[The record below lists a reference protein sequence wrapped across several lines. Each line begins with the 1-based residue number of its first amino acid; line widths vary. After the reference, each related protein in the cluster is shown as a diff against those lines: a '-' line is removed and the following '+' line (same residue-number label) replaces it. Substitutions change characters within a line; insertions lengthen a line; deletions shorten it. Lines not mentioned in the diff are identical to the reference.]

1 MDRRGNRTGCSDILI
16 SHPNGARRS
25 SRRRLLLLI
34 LILISAASATD
45 VFAGVLAGDGL
56 SNLDLAILAIFF
68 VSFAWISS
76 AFWTAIA
83 GFLAGWRG
91 RGSGLH
97 EAAAELPD
105 ATRTALVMPV
115 YHEDTEQVGVRIAAI
130 YKSLADT
137 GQLDHFELFILSDSR
152 EPATINAEEA
162 LWARLCEELGAR
174 GRLFYR
180 NRADNRG
187 RKAGNIADFCRRW
200 GRRYRYFVVLD
211 ADSVMSGPTLV
222 RLVRLMEANP
232 DAGLIQTVPRP
243 VGGATPLARI
253 LQFSAGLYGPM
264 LAAGLNYWFQSDGN
278 YWGHNAIIRTD
289 AFMANAGLPT
299 LPGSPPFG
307 GEILSHDFVEAAL
320 LRRAGWGVW
329 LVPDLDGSYEQL
341 PPSLSELVNR
351 DGRWCQ
357 GNLQHLRLLTIKGL
371 RPASRAHLLTG
382 AIAYLASPLWL
393 TLLVLTCLEA
403 ARAAVMPWV
412 YFPDAAGF
420 GPVWPI
426 ARHAELLGL
435 LAATIGMLMLPRFLA
450 LFQALVRPAR
460 RRAFGGG
467 ARLIRSVLAE
477 VAFSVLM
484 APILMVQHTRVVLAT
499 VLGWRASWNGQQRG
513 ACAEDW
519 RLAAIR
525 YGGCTVFGIL
535 WGIGVYFSAPD
546 LLPWLSPVLAGLI
559 LAVPIA
565 VLSSR
570 VGLGLAALRH
580 GWFLIPEEIA
590 PPKELEWL
598 ALEEDSSRDPAL
610 DRERLPLLTEPAARS
625 SGS

>member
-1 MDRRGNRTGCSDILI
+1 LN
-16 SHPNGARRS
+16 SHPDARAARS
-25 SRRRLLLLI
+25 PRKLLLLT
-34 LILISAASATD
+34 LILLSAAAATD

-56 SNLDLAILAIFF
+56 SNLELAILAIFF

-83 GFLAGWRG
+83 GFCVGWGG
-91 RGSGLH
+91 RGSGLC
-97 EAAAELPD
+97 ETVGELPTT
-105 ATRTALVMPV
+105 TRTALVMPIH
-115 YHEDTEQVGVRIAAI
+115 HEDPEQVGVRIAAI
-130 YKSLADT
+130 YRSLADT
-137 GQLDHFELFILSDSR
+137 GQLSHFELFILSDSR
-152 EPATINAEEA
+152 EPEIVNAEEA
-162 LWARLCEELGAR
+162 LWARLCEDLDAG

-200 GRRYRYFVVLD
+200 GGRYRYFVVLD
-211 ADSVMSGPTLV
+211 ADSVMSGATLV
-222 RLVRLMEANP
+222 RLVQLMEANP

-264 LAAGLNYWFQSDGN
+264 LAAGLNYWFQNESN
-278 YWGHNAIIRTD
+278 YWGHNAIIRTE
-289 AFMANAGLPT
+289 AFMGNAGLPT

-320 LRRAGWGVW
+320 LRRAGWEIW
-329 LVPDLDGSYEQL
+329 LVPELGGSYEQL
-341 PPSLSELVNR
+341 PPSLSELINR
-351 DGRWCQ
+351 DRRWCQ
-357 GNLQHLRLLTIKGL
+357 GNLQHLRLVTIKGL
-371 RPASRAHLLTG
+371 RPASRVHLLTG

-403 ARAAVMPWV
+403 ARTGLMPWV
-412 YFPDAAGF
+412 YFSEAAGF

-450 LFQALVRPAR
+450 LFQALVTPRR
-460 RRAFGGG
+460 RRAFGGA
-467 ARLIRSVLAE
+467 ARLTRSVFAE
-477 VAFSVLM
+477 LAFSMLL
-484 APILMVQHTRVVLAT
+484 APILMVQHTRVVFAT
-499 VLGWRASWNGQQRG
+499 ALGWRASWNGQQRD

-519 RLAAIR
+519 RHAAVR
-525 YGGCTVFGIL
+525 YGGCTLFGAL
-535 WGIGVYFSAPD
+535 WAIGVYMTAPD

-570 VGLGLAALRH
+570 AGLGLAASRH

-598 ALEEDSSRDPAL
+598 VLEGDPRRHPAPDQRRVPIL
-610 DRERLPLLTEPAARS
+610 ASEPAAPSSRS
-625 SGS
+625 

>member
-1 MDRRGNRTGCSDILI
+1 LS
-16 SHPNGARRS
+16 SHPDRTRRS
-25 SRRRLLLLI
+25 SQRRFLLLLLI
-34 LILISAASATD
+34 LLSAASATD

-56 SNLDLAILAIFF
+56 SSLDLAILVIFF

-83 GFLAGWRG
+83 GFLVSWGR
-91 RGSGLH
+91 RGSGLR
-97 EAAAELPD
+97 EAAAALPG
-105 ATRTALVMPV
+105 ATRTALVMPIF
-115 YHEDTEQVGVRIAAI
+115 HEDTEQVGVGIAAI
-130 YKSLADT
+130 YRSLADT
-137 GQLDHFELFILSDSR
+137 GQLAHFELFILSDSR
-152 EPATINAEEA
+152 EPEIVNAEEA
-162 LWARLCEELGAR
+162 LWARLCEELDAG

-180 NRADNRG
+180 NRAENRG

-200 GRRYRYFVVLD
+200 GGRYRYFVVLD
-211 ADSVMSGPTLV
+211 ADSVMSGATLV
-222 RLVRLMEANP
+222 RLVQLMEANP

-243 VGGATPLARI
+243 VGGATPLARV

-264 LAAGLNYWFQSDGN
+264 LAAGLNYWFQSEGN
-278 YWGHNAIIRTD
+278 YWGHNAIIRTE
-289 AFMANAGLPT
+289 AFMAHAGLPT

-329 LVPDLDGSYEQL
+329 LVPGLGGSYEQL

-351 DGRWCQ
+351 DRRWCQ
-357 GNLQHLRLLTIKGL
+357 GNLQHLRLITIKGL
-371 RPASRAHLLTG
+371 RGASRAHLLTG

-403 ARAAVMPWV
+403 ARAGLMPWV
-412 YFPDAAGF
+412 YFTDAAGF

-426 ARHAELLGL
+426 ARHTELLGL

-450 LFQALVRPAR
+450 LFQALVIPAR
-460 RRAFGGG
+460 RRAFGGA
-467 ARLIRSVLAE
+467 ARLTRSVLAE
-477 VAFSVLM
+477 VAISMLM
-484 APILMVQHTRVVLAT
+484 APILMLQHTRVVFAT

-519 RLAAIR
+519 GLAAVR
-525 YGGCTVFGIL
+525 YGGCTVFGIV
-535 WGIGVYFSAPD
+535 WGIGVHLSAPD

-590 PPKELEWL
+590 PPKELQWL
-598 ALEEDSSRDPAL
+598 ALMEGPGRDPAP
-610 DRERLPLLTEPAARS
+610 DRSRLPILTSEPAAPS
-625 SGS
+625 SGP

>member
-1 MDRRGNRTGCSDILI
+1 
-16 SHPNGARRS
+16 
-25 SRRRLLLLI
+25 
-34 LILISAASATD
+34 
-45 VFAGVLAGDGL
+45 
-56 SNLDLAILAIFF
+56 
-68 VSFAWISS
+68 
-76 AFWTAIA
+76 
-83 GFLAGWRG
+83 
-91 RGSGLH
+91 
-97 EAAAELPD
+97 
-105 ATRTALVMPV
+105 
-115 YHEDTEQVGVRIAAI
+115 
-130 YKSLADT
+130 
-137 GQLDHFELFILSDSR
+137 
-152 EPATINAEEA
+152 
-162 LWARLCEELGAR
+162 
-174 GRLFYR
+174 
-180 NRADNRG
+180 
-187 RKAGNIADFCRRW
+187 
-200 GRRYRYFVVLD
+200 
-211 ADSVMSGPTLV
+211 
-222 RLVRLMEANP
+222 
-232 DAGLIQTVPRP
+232 
-243 VGGATPLARI
+243 
-253 LQFSAGLYGPM
+253 M

-307 GEILSHDFVEAAL
+307 GEIMSHDFVEAAL

-329 LVPDLDGSYEQL
+329 LVPELGGSYEQL

-450 LFQALVRPAR
+450 LFQALVTPAR
-460 RRAFGGG
+460 RRAFGG
-467 ARLIRSVLAE
+467 AACLVRSVLAE
-477 VAFSVLM
+477 IAISVLM
-484 APILMVQHTRVVLAT
+484 APILMVQHTRVVFAT
-499 VLGWRASWNGQQRG
+499 LLGWRASWNGQQRG
-513 ACAEDW
+513 ACAEGW
-519 RLAAIR
+519 GLAATR
-525 YGGCTVFGIL
+525 YGGGTAFAIL
-535 WGIGVYFSAPD
+535 WAIGVYLTAPD

-559 LAVPIA
+559 LSVPIA

-590 PPKELEWL
+590 PPEELQWL
-598 ALEEDSSRDPAL
+598 SLEESPSRSPAP
-610 DRERLPLLTEPAARS
+610 DRARLPVLTSEPAS
-625 SGS
+625 PS

>member
-1 MDRRGNRTGCSDILI
+1 MTSQPAGVRHPWSHRR
-16 SHPNGARRS
+16 P
-25 SRRRLLLLI
+25 LLLALI
-34 LILISAASATD
+34 LLSAAAATD

-83 GFLAGWRG
+83 GFLVGWGG
-91 RGSGLH
+91 RGSGLRG
-97 EAAAELPD
+97 AVGELPTT
-105 ATRTALVMPV
+105 TRTALVMPI
-115 YHEDTEQVGVRIAAI
+115 YHEDPEQVGLRIAAI
-130 YKSLADT
+130 YRSLAAT
-137 GQLDHFELFILSDSR
+137 GQLPHFDLFILSDSR
-152 EPATINAEEA
+152 DPAIVKAEEA
-162 LWARLCEELGAR
+162 LWARLCEELDAR
-174 GRLFYR
+174 GWLFYR
-180 NRADNRG
+180 NRAENRG

-200 GRRYRYFVVLD
+200 GGRYRYFVVLD
-211 ADSVMSGPTLV
+211 ADSVMSGATLV
-222 RLVRLMEANP
+222 RLVQLMEANP
-232 DAGLIQTVPRP
+232 EAGLIQTVPRP

-253 LQFSAGLYGPM
+253 LQFSASLYGPM
-264 LAAGLNYWFQSDGN
+264 LAAGLSYWFQRDGN
-278 YWGHNAIIRTD
+278 YWGHNAILRTA
-289 AFMANAGLPT
+289 AFMAHAGLPT

-329 LVPDLDGSYEQL
+329 LVPELGGSYEQL

-351 DGRWCQ
+351 DRRWCQ

-403 ARAAVMPWV
+403 ARAGLMPWV
-412 YFPDAAGF
+412 YFNDAAGF

-426 ARHAELLGL
+426 ARQAELLGL

-450 LFQALVRPAR
+450 LFQALAMPVR
-460 RRAFGGG
+460 RRAFGGA
-467 ARLIRSVLAE
+467 ARLIRSVFAE

-499 VLGWRASWNGQQRG
+499 VMGWRAPWNGQQRG

-519 RLAAIR
+519 RHAAVR
-525 YGGCTVFGIL
+525 YGGCTLFGIL
-535 WGIGVYFSAPD
+535 WAIGVYMTAPD

-570 VGLGLAALRH
+570 ARLGLAALRH
-580 GWFLIPEEIA
+580 GWFLIPEEVA
-590 PPKELEWL
+590 PPGELEWL
-598 ALEEDSSRDPAL
+598 VLEEDLGRHPAP
-610 DRERLPLLTEPAARS
+610 DRRRVPILASEPAAPS
-625 SGS
+625 SGP

>member
-1 MDRRGNRTGCSDILI
+1 MS
-16 SHPNGARRS
+16 SHPDARASRS
-25 SRRRLLLLI
+25 HRKLLLLT
-34 LILISAASATD
+34 LILLSAAAATD

-56 SNLDLAILAIFF
+56 SSLDLAILAIFF

-83 GFLAGWRG
+83 GFLVGWGR
-91 RGSGLH
+91 RGSGLC
-97 EAAAELPD
+97 EAVGELPST
-105 ATRTALVMPV
+105 TRTALVMPIH
-115 YHEDTEQVGVRIAAI
+115 HEDPEQVGVRIAAI
-130 YKSLADT
+130 YRSLADT
-137 GQLDHFELFILSDSR
+137 GRLSHFELFILSDSR
-152 EPATINAEEA
+152 EPEIVNAEEA
-162 LWARLCEELGAR
+162 LWARLCADLDAG

-200 GRRYRYFVVLD
+200 GGRYRYFVVLD
-211 ADSVMSGPTLV
+211 ADSVMAGATLV
-222 RLVRLMEANP
+222 RLVQLMEANP

-264 LAAGLNYWFQSDGN
+264 LAAGLNYWFQNESN
-278 YWGHNAIIRTD
+278 YWGHNAIIRTE
-289 AFMANAGLPT
+289 AFMGHAGLPT

-320 LRRAGWGVW
+320 LRRAGWEIW
-329 LVPDLDGSYEQL
+329 LVPDLGGSYEQL
-341 PPSLSELVNR
+341 PPSLSELTNR
-351 DGRWCQ
+351 DRRWCQ
-357 GNLQHLRLLTIKGL
+357 GNLQHLRLVTIKGL
-371 RPASRAHLLTG
+371 RPASRAHLMTG

-403 ARAAVMPWV
+403 ARSGLMPWV
-412 YFPDAAGF
+412 YFTEAAGF

-450 LFQALVRPAR
+450 LFQALVTPRR
-460 RRAFGGG
+460 RRAFGGA
-467 ARLIRSVLAE
+467 ARLIRSVFAE
-477 VAFSVLM
+477 LAFSMLL

-499 VLGWRASWNGQQRG
+499 ALGWRASWNGQQRG

-519 RLAAIR
+519 RHAAVR
-525 YGGCTVFGIL
+525 YGGCTLFGAL
-535 WGIGVYFSAPD
+535 WAIGVYLTAPE
-546 LLPWLSPVLAGLI
+546 LLPWLSPVLAGLL

-570 VGLGLAALRH
+570 AGLGLAALRH

-598 ALEEDSSRDPAL
+598 ALPSRHPAPEQPRVPIL
-610 DRERLPLLTEPAARS
+610 ASEPAAPSSRS
-625 SGS
+625 

>member
-1 MDRRGNRTGCSDILI
+1 LS
-16 SHPNGARRS
+16 PNPDARASRS
-25 SRRRLLLLI
+25 PRKLLLLT
-34 LILISAASATD
+34 LILLSAAAATD

-83 GFLAGWRG
+83 GFFVGCAGRASSL
-91 RGSGLH
+91 R
-97 EAAAELPD
+97 EAAGEVPST
-105 ATRTALVMPV
+105 TRTALVMPI
-115 YHEDTEQVGVRIAAI
+115 YHEDPEQVGVRIAAI
-130 YKSLADT
+130 YRSLADT
-137 GQLDHFELFILSDSR
+137 GQLSHFELFILSDSR
-152 EPATINAEEA
+152 EPEIVNAEEA
-162 LWARLCEELGAR
+162 LWARLCADLDAG

-180 NRADNRG
+180 NRTENRG

-200 GRRYRYFVVLD
+200 GGRYRYFVVLD
-211 ADSVMSGPTLV
+211 ADSVMSGATLV
-222 RLVRLMEANP
+222 RLVQLMEANP

-243 VGGATPLARI
+243 VSGATPLARI

-264 LAAGLNYWFQSDGN
+264 LAAGLNYWFQNESN
-278 YWGHNAIIRTD
+278 YWGHNAIIRTE

-329 LVPDLDGSYEQL
+329 LVPGLGGSYEQL
-341 PPSLSELVNR
+341 PPSLSELINR
-351 DGRWCQ
+351 DRRWCQ

-393 TLLVLTCLEA
+393 TLLILTSLEA
-403 ARAAVMPWV
+403 ARAALMPWV
-412 YFPDAAGF
+412 YFTEGAGF

-450 LFQALVRPAR
+450 LFQALVTPLR
-460 RRAFGGG
+460 RRAFGGA
-467 ARLIRSVLAE
+467 ARLTRSVFAE
-477 VAFSVLM
+477 LAFSMLL
-484 APILMVQHTRVVLAT
+484 APILMVQHTRVVVAT
-499 VLGWRASWNGQQRG
+499 ALGWRASWDGQKRG

-519 RLAAIR
+519 RHAAAH
-525 YGGCTVFGIL
+525 YGGCTLFGAL
-535 WGIGVYFSAPD
+535 WGVAVYLTAPD

-570 VGLGLAALRH
+570 AGLGLAALRQ

-598 ALEEDSSRDPAL
+598 ALGEEPSPHSGP
-610 DRERLPLLTEPAARS
+610 DRRPVTILAEPAARS
-625 SGS
+625 SRS